1 MVLRK
6 KKYRMGF
13 YDIGQ
18 NRTLCFHTLLM
29 GFLTLIGFT
38 FAAIKPDNQD
48 IYLLVGMG
56 AMILF
61 ILSLYQLRAAY
72 SMYSDYL
79 QLPQTALREP
89 KVRFADDVEEEITV
103 ITV

>member
-1 MVLRK
+1 MS
-6 KKYRMGF
+6 F

-18 NRTLCFHTLLM
+18 NRTLCVHTLLM

-38 FAAIKPDNQD
+38 FAAIQPDKKD

-72 SMYSDYL
+72 SMYYDYL
-79 QLPQTALREP
+79 QVPQRATAPREP
-89 KVRFADDVEEEITV
+89 KVRFSDEAEEEDQLFTI
-103 ITV
+103 